1 MEQTPCKMLSFLV
14 TLFTCS
20 ARKVKECSELDPATE
35 ILKILNLAFPS
46 LGDLLLIE
54 HKSIEQLLC
63 SSNTMS
69 LYERSKVLISVRF
82 KKSSK
87 LKASFFFFFFGNNSH
102 LQES

>member
-1 MEQTPCKMLSFLV
+1 MLSFV
-14 TLFTCS
+14 VILFTCS
-20 ARKVKECSELDPATE
+20 AREVKECSEFDPATE

-63 SSNTMS
+63 SPNTMG

-82 KKSSK
+82 
-87 LKASFFFFFFGNNSH
+87 
-102 LQES
+102 